1 MFQLRIYTLRTDEAL
16 ERYSTVHWARHVG
29 SLAAFGVT
37 THGIW
42 TECDGSANRLVAL
55 VSFAQGADPLA
66 VTNEYMA
73 SPEFNA
79 DMEGFDRRDV
89 VAVTAMLLDATG
101 SSPIR

>member
-1 MFQLRIYTLRTDEAL
+1 MFQLRIYTLRTARAL
-16 ERYSTVHWARHVG
+16 EQYSTVHWTRHIA
-29 SLAAFGVT
+29 SLEAFGVT

-42 TECDGSANRLVAL
+42 TERSGDANRLVAL
-55 VSFAQGADPLA
+55 VSFADDANPTA

-89 VAVTAMLLDATG
+89 VAVATVLLDATE